1 MSNEFGLPEFMGEDE
16 EPKKDPFFDG
26 SNPQGPAES
35 IVFVFQSQ
43 EAPVLPS
50 GESEPI
56 QFDSLTEEELIG
68 VYITTNAM
76 MNILI
81 DKGIVSKRELSIKIA
96 EIKKAYLDSKK

>member
-1 MSNEFGLPEFMGEDE
+1 MSNEFELPEFMSDE
-16 EPKKDPFFDG
+16 EPKKDSFFEG
-26 SNPQGPAES
+26 SNPHAPTEG

-50 GESEPI
+50 GESEP
-56 QFDSLTEEELIG
+56 QKFQSLTPEELIG

-81 DKGIVSKRELSIKIA
+81 DKGIVSRRELSEKVA